1 MKIPFNQPPVTGSEL
16 SRVQDCIARGKTSG
30 NGYYTGYC
38 QQWLAEKLNVP
49 SVLLTTSGSAAL
61 DMTALLCAIQPG
73 DEVII
78 PAFTFTSTANAFALR
93 GARIVFADVLPD
105 VPVLDVRSIAT
116 LITPKTRVI
125 VVVHYAGIAPDMQA
139 LEQLA
144 LERNVIIVEDAAMSF
159 GASYRGK
166 YLGSFGR
173 MGVLS
178 FHETKILACG
188 EGGALLLNN
197 EDDKAAA
204 EIIWEKGTNR
214 AAFSRGE
221 TNKYEWVGLGSSFLL
236 SDLLAAWLSAQLDAY
251 WQILDERMSLWDL
264 YFRLLSDKAENGF
277 FDLPQIPAF
286 CDHNASVFYI
296 KCRSGAERDALLIYL
311 QEKGILAVFHYLPL
325 HLSPYYAPLHDGRV
339 LKNVEDWSQRIL
351 RLPLYYGLKQE
362 EVKFICDSIVAFF

>member
-251 WQILDERMSLWDL
+251 RQILEERMLLWDL
-264 YFRLLSDKAENGF
+264 YFRLLSDRAENGF

-286 CDHNASVFYI
+286 CDHNASVFYL
-296 KCRSGAERDALLIYL
+296 KCRSAAERDALLNYL

-362 EVKFICDSIVAFF
+362 DVKFICDSIVAFF

>member
-251 WQILDERMSLWDL
+251 RQILEERMSLWDL

>member
-251 WQILDERMSLWDL
+251 RQILEERMSLWDL

-362 EVKFICDSIVAFF
+362 DVKFICDSIVAFF

>member
-251 WQILDERMSLWDL
+251 RQILEERMLLWDL
-264 YFRLLSDKAENGF
+264 YFRLLSDRAENGF

>member
-105 VPVLDVRSIAT
+105 VPVLDVCSIAT

-144 LERNVIIVEDAAMSF
+144 LEHNVIIVEDAAMSF
-159 GASYRGK
+159 GASYRGR

-178 FHETKILACG
+178 FHETKVIACG

-197 EDDKAAA
+197 EDDKVAA
-204 EIIWEKGTNR
+204 EIVWEKGTNR

-236 SDLLAAWLSAQLDAY
+236 SDLQAAWLSAQLDAY
-251 WQILDERMSLWDL
+251 RQILDERMLLWDL

-286 CDHNASVFYI
+286 CDHNASVFYV
-296 KCRSGAERDALLIYL
+296 KCRSGEERDALLNYL
-311 QEKGILAVFHYLPL
+311 QERGILAVFHYLPL

-351 RLPLYYGLKQE
+351 RLPLYCGLRRD